1 LGRAL
6 ADKQWSKV
14 RLAKEAGINKN
25 TLHNFWKDYAKY
37 HPRADYVFKIA
48 EALDTTAEYLMTGK
62 EREVKEVVTDPVK
75 QELID
80 HIKTIDHDTAV
91 EIRAM
96 IKTMQMMTLKKE
108 SRRSES
114 A

>member
-1 LGRAL
+1 MRKKGWRVPQLAEAL
-6 ADKQWSKV
+6 SIPESSAYN
-14 RLAKEAGINKN
+14 I
-25 TLHNFWKDYAKY
+25 WKKPIKY
-37 HPRADYVFKIA
+37 HPRADIVFNISKIFNVSV
-48 EALDTTAEYLMTGK
+48 EYLMTGK
-62 EREVKEVVTDPVK
+62 EPEAKEVIIDPVK
-75 QELID
+75 KELIE
-80 HIKTIDHDTAV
+80 HIKTVDHDTAV

>member
-1 LGRAL
+1 MRKRGWRVPQL
-6 ADKQWSKV
+6 A
-14 RLAKEAGINKN
+14 EAISIPESSVYNI
-25 TLHNFWKDYAKY
+25 WKKPIKY
-37 HPRADYVFKIA
+37 HPRADIVLKIA
-48 EALDTTAEYLMTGK
+48 KIFNVSVEYLMTGK

>member
-1 LGRAL
+1 
-6 ADKQWSKV
+6 
-14 RLAKEAGINKN
+14 
-25 TLHNFWKDYAKY
+25 
-37 HPRADYVFKIA
+37 
-48 EALDTTAEYLMTGK
+48 MTGM
-62 EREVKEVVTDPVK
+62 EIEIHDETTDPVK

-80 HIKTIDHDTAV
+80 HIKTVDHDTAV

-108 SRRSES
+108 TRRSES